1 MSHRISWKPQY
12 CGPIFFVALIAGVVG
27 LSFADA
33 PAAPK
38 LSTIVPAADLDVA
51 VKNYL
56 TKIAPFMA
64 DEASYGKN
72 KDQLLQKANAVVALA
87 QTLGNHDEETKV
99 KGPAAAVMAAARDL
113 ARSKD
118 YAGAKAAY
126 EALNAALAKTEAGPT
141 PKWEKFASLGKLM
154 HETAEVNSRLRR
166 NVRRFARTKD
176 DSAEGAAIL
185 LAFAQATIY
194 DTHEVKNP
202 ADMPKWYAMA
212 VEMRD
217 AAAELSKTTHAG
229 DEAGFK
235 KALDRI
241 GKSCDDCHE
250 VFHNE

>member
-12 CGPIFFVALIAGVVG
+12 CGPIFCVALVAGVVG
-27 LSFADA
+27 LSFAEA

-38 LSTIVPAADLDVA
+38 LSTIVPAADLDTA

-72 KDQLLQKANAVVALA
+72 KDQLLQKANAIIALA

-99 KGPAAAVMAAARDL
+99 KGPAVAIMNAARDL

-118 YAGAKAAY
+118 YAGAQSAY
-126 EALNAALAKTEAGPT
+126 AALNKALAMTEAGPM

-212 VEMRD
+212 VAMRD

-235 KALDRI
+235 KALDRM
-241 GKSCDDCHE
+241 GKCCDDCHE